1 MFLYIR
7 KIQTNF
13 NVSRQFKLSK
23 TSEQKLKSWLSK
35 LKIEDTEFSEQFY
48 KIVYN
53 DCKMIKDC
61 SEKSIIDFY
70 IDTAKELMKEMTEFD
85 EEFYANLKSKT
96 RIKLANKYA
105 NGSNFDNNIDI
116 YFNDVKREYILH
128 PQNESEDLVF
138 IPENKDIFIK
148 NNLKLVIECAK
159 RYQNLGIPFEDLI
172 QIGNIGLLTAFEKF
186 DAERSNLRISILN
199 DIKEQDQE
207 SFNFNEASNII
218 KRNFQYCKLLDATLK
233 KIPESGFA
241 NKEDFNEWVNKNIK
255 KASFSSIAFFWIRA
269 IIIGELNNFS
279 KLIRV
284 PKSAQNDESTSISI
298 LRLDSINPHTDDN
311 YHDNQIAEIANEEFA
326 IEDESIENL
335 ERQNLFK
342 DLISKLLC
350 KLSAVDRRIIQKKF
364 GINLPFPMS
373 IGEIAESEG
382 LSSNKVKYSISNS
395 IKIIAANIPA
405 EDKKTIMELLG

>member
-1 MFLYIR
+1 M
-7 KIQTNF
+7 
-13 NVSRQFKLSK
+13 SRQFKLNK
-23 TSEQKLKSWLSK
+23 TSEQKLNVWLNK
-35 LKIEDTEFSEQFY
+35 LDIENKEGFSEQFRS
-48 KIVYN
+48 IVYN

-61 SEKSIIDFY
+61 SEKSIVDFY
-70 IDTAKELMKEMTEFD
+70 IETAKKLINDETIFD
-85 EEFYANLKSKT
+85 ESFYSNLKAKT
-96 RIKLANKYA
+96 RLKLADKYA
-105 NGSNFDNNIDI
+105 KGGNFDNNIDI

-138 IPENKDIFIK
+138 IPENRDIFIK

-159 RYQNLGIPFEDLI
+159 RYQNLGLPFEDLI
-172 QIGNIGLLTAFEKF
+172 QIGNIGLLTAFDKF

-199 DIKEQDQE
+199 DIKEQEQE
-207 SFNFNEASNII
+207 TFTFDEASNIV

-233 KIPESGFA
+233 KIPETGFSS
-241 NKEDFNEWVNKNIK
+241 KSDFNDWVNKNIK

-284 PKSAQNDESTSISI
+284 PKSAQEDESSKISI

-311 YHDNQIAEIANEEFA
+311 YHDNQISEIANEEFA
-326 IEDESIENL
+326 IEDESIENI

-342 DLISKLLC
+342 ELINKLLC
-350 KLSAVDRRIIQKKF
+350 KLSALDRRIIQKKF

-373 IGEIAESEG
+373 VGEIAESEG

-395 IKIIAANIPA
+395 MKIIAANIPA
-405 EDKKTIMELLG
+405 EDKKTITELLG